1 VAIERAPTWAP
12 SRKAGPV
19 ATHVVPGISPTGEKA
34 IRRIA
39 STTVVGIAIAAAV
52 LSFTGLRQLAL
63 TAGFSPALAW
73 LFPLIVDG
81 LTLIGSLGVVH
92 ATLTGMRAWYPWTL
106 TLTGVGLSVWGNITA
121 ADPSIVSRLV
131 HAIPPVVLALSLE
144 ALLRAYRYRLQA
156 GQRDSTPAHTAHP
169 AAEDTGSSEPRPQA
183 SEPRPAPVPD
193 TFPAP
198 AAALTTVGIPA
209 PAAAPPAGTVREQV
223 EQLLRDN
230 PTITPSDA
238 ARTLGKD
245 RSNISKILKEL
256 RAEATPPSDTDSQLA
271 A

>member
-1 VAIERAPTWAP
+1 M
-12 SRKAGPV
+12 
-19 ATHVVPGISPTGEKA
+19 ATQVVPGISPTGEKA

-144 ALLRAYRYRLQA
+144 ALLRAYRYRLQV
-156 GQRDSTPAHTAHP
+156 GQREATATSTDSTNHP
-169 AAEDTGSSEPRPQA
+169 GAEDAHALEPREQAREPQ
-183 SEPRPAPVPD
+183 PAPVPD
-193 TFPAP
+193 TVPAQ
-198 AAALTTVGIPA
+198 AAALTTLDIPT
-209 PAAAPPAGTVREQV
+209 PAAAPLAGTVREQV

-238 ARTLGKD
+238 ARALGKD

-256 RAEATPPSDTDSQLA
+256 RAEATPPADTDSQLA